1 MEEEYSVSD
10 PIQLLEAAS
19 EFAHDPGFLS
29 DASTQEFLYRFPLPV
44 IINALQ
50 TKADVPGLEN
60 ALVACLER
68 IFGTK
73 YGASLIPQYMPFVI
87 VGLGADSQ
95 KVRYVACKTV
105 SCLLEYSDDTN
116 ISAARLVVEYD
127 VYPLLLKCLIDGDE
141 QVATASTDVIR
152 KFAGSPEGLGRVRV
166 LALIVKLF
174 SISSSVASVVYNS
187 NLLSLLEAELRNV
200 NDTLVTLSVLELF
213 YEDGGVRCVNILWY
227 NDLILYMTKQCTGLK
242 NFQEDKTVSHSLH
255 LCMKLA
261 EIQHSTE
268 FLSRTTLLQILASLI
283 SNGSIGSILRAR
295 AMTIIG
301 RLLSKEDV
309 FTFIDESSVKTVISA
324 IDGRLL
330 ESEDADE
337 FECTVEALG
346 QIGMTIQGA
355 TVLLSNTPP
364 TARHV
369 VDAAFD
375 QHGRGKQLAALH
387 ALGNIAGEPRSES
400 NRILNVNAE
409 ECLRFLIYETA
420 SKSSKFAPSGLLL
433 SVLQQE
439 SEIRLAGYRLITG
452 LVARPWCLMEIC
464 SRQEIINIV
473 TDPFTETTKTG
484 MEVRHNC
491 CQAISKALL
500 SSPKLTSDPALA
512 GIAAKLDEAIRRGP
526 YLARKNSE
534 AQPAVMTAERF

>member
-1 MEEEYSVSD
+1 MEEEYSVTD

-29 DASTQEFLYRFPLPV
+29 DASTQEFLFRFPLPV

-50 TKADVPGLEN
+50 TKADVLGLEN

-73 YGASLIPQYMPFVI
+73 YGASLIPQYMPFVV

-105 SCLLEYSDDTN
+105 SCLWEYFDETN

-152 KFAGSPEGLGRVRV
+152 KFVGSPEGLGMVFPANVNEATHLRNVAARCSSLGRVRV

-213 YEDGGVRCVNILWY
+213 YE
-227 NDLILYMTKQCTGLK
+227 
-242 NFQEDKTVSHSLH
+242 
-255 LCMKLA
+255 LA

-268 FLSRTTLLQILASLI
+268 FLSRTTLFQILASLI

-309 FTFIDESSVKTVISA
+309 FMFIDESSVNTVISA
-324 IDGRLL
+324 IVGRLGLL

-346 QIGMTIQGA
+346 EIGMTIQGA

-409 ECLRFLIYETA
+409 ESLRFLIYETA

-473 TDPFTETTKTG
+473 TDPFTETTKIG

-500 SSPKLTSDPALA
+500 SSPKLTSDHALA
-512 GIAAKLDEAIRRGP
+512 GIAAKLDEAVRRGP
-526 YLARKNSE
+526 YLARKNSK

>member
-213 YEDGGVRCVNILWY
+213 YE
-227 NDLILYMTKQCTGLK
+227 
-242 NFQEDKTVSHSLH
+242 
-255 LCMKLA
+255 LA

>member
-1 MEEEYSVSD
+1 MEEEYSVTD

-19 EFAHDPGFLS
+19 VFAHDPGFLS
-29 DASTQEFLYRFPLPV
+29 DASTRSSFSDSLFQSSSTVLVNYSAFHLAGMRF
-44 IINALQ
+44 ALQ

-73 YGASLIPQYMPFVI
+73 YGASLVPQYM
-87 VGLGADSQ
+87 
-95 KVRYVACKTV
+95 V
-105 SCLLEYSDDTN
+105 SCLLEYSDETS

-152 KFAGSPEGLGRVRV
+152 KFAGSPEGLGMVFPANVNEATHLRNVAAGCSSLPCYWLDMSAFISALEGRVRV

-187 NLLSLLEAELRNV
+187 NLLSLLEAELRNMKIHS
-200 NDTLVTLSVLELF
+200 NA
-213 YEDGGVRCVNILWY
+213 
-227 NDLILYMTKQCTGLK
+227 QALK
-242 NFQEDKTVSHSLH
+242 TSRKTR

-268 FLSRTTLLQILASLI
+268 FLSRTTLLQILVSLI

-309 FTFIDESSVKTVISA
+309 FTFIDESSVKTVISV

-375 QHGRGKQLAALH
+375 QHGRGKQLVALH

-400 NRILNVNAE
+400 NRILN
-409 ECLRFLIYETA
+409 
-420 SKSSKFAPSGLLL
+420 GLLL

-439 SEIRLAGYRLITG
+439 SEIRLA
-452 LVARPWCLMEIC
+452 
-464 SRQEIINIV
+464 
-473 TDPFTETTKTG
+473 
-484 MEVRHNC
+484 
-491 CQAISKALL
+491 AISKALL

-512 GIAAKLDEAIRRGP
+512 GIAAKLDEAVRRGP
-526 YLARKNSE
+526 YLAGKNSE